1 MSVLEGEVFYIIYT
15 KKKKAIEPLTV
26 SKGRPTSYG
35 LGKERKEFNSKN

>member
-15 KKKKAIEPLTV
+15 KKKKPLTV

-35 LGKERKEFNSKN
+35 LGKERKEFNNKN